1 MLEAAAVFRLADSM
15 FICGGWLRISR
26 YLMDVSK
33 VDELRDLFLGL
44 LMSKLLGSLPVS
56 SCGS

>member
-1 MLEAAAVFRLADSM
+1 MLDAAAVFRLADSM
-15 FICGGWLRISR
+15 FICGGWLRISG
-26 YLMDVSK
+26 YLMDVSE
-33 VDELRDLFLGL
+33 VDELHDLSWGL